1 MITLRRAGD
10 VQPVTLPPH
19 LNLSGQSIAMI
30 NVPPVDEINWWWT
43 CCNTYNPRETD
54 SHYSSSDISR
64 AHKVGACPEIS
75 QADKTMMQNMR
86 SRSCL
91 PFSPPTKM
99 PIEAVLPPRPA
110 SVLPPLTPAR
120 QLGRKAG
127 NSRRSQRKMRGPN
140 GQWDREGLIAGPAG
154 PLIRSKTMPLPRGGY
169 HATRGVP
176 QLIHDTS
183 RRTCLSVPRNFELQ
197 TGLF

>member
-10 VQPVTLPPH
+10 VQVQGLPPH

-43 CCNTYNPRETD
+43 CCNTYNPRDTD

-75 QADKTMMQNMR
+75 QADKVMMQTLR
-86 SRSCL
+86 SQSCQ
-91 PFSPPTKM
+91 PFVPRPM
-99 PIEAVLPPRPA
+99 PVEAVLPPRPA
-110 SVLPPLTPAR
+110 SVLPPIMPSR
-120 QLGRKAG
+120 QLRKASIG
-127 NSRRSQRKMRGPN
+127 RSQTKMRGRN
-140 GQWDREGLIAGPAG
+140 GQWDRGGLIVGPAG
-154 PLIRSKTMPLPRGGY
+154 PLLRSKTMPLPRMGY
-169 HATRGVP
+169 HGARAVP

-183 RRTCLSVPRNFELQ
+183 RRTCLAVPRNFELQ